1 MNTLVLCSPAKINHF
16 LHINGQ
22 RPDGYHLI
30 QTLFQYL
37 DYGDE
42 ISFTP
47 LTHSHIAVQMAFASG
62 EDCGVPAEQNLI
74 YKIATHLQKTY
85 HVHSG
90 VDIRVTKK
98 IPMGG
103 GLGGGSSNA
112 ATTLLALNY
121 VWKLNLSLKTL
132 MQIGETFGADIPC
145 FLIGQSAWGEGI
157 GTQLTPTILDEQYVV
172 VLTPPCLVS
181 TPKMY
186 QNSQL
191 TRNTSTLRIGTLE
204 GLLKN
209 GLFENAVRNDFQQLV
224 CQNYPIVAEYMAWL
238 NQYAKAKLSGSG
250 ASIFALVESKEKATT
265 IIENLPPCYQ
275 AFVAKSVNRSP
286 LHAQLINLGF
296 FFESYWGVAKR

>member
-1 MNTLVLCSPAKINHF
+1 MNALVLCSPAKINHF

-22 RPDGYHLI
+22 REDGYHLI

-37 DYGDE
+37 NYGDE
-42 ISFTP
+42 MAFTP
-47 LTHSHIAVQMAFASG
+47 LAKNHIAVQMTFASG
-62 EDCGVPAEQNLI
+62 EDCGVPTEQNLI
-74 YKIATHLQKTY
+74 YKIASYLQTTY
-85 HVHSG
+85 QVRSG
-90 VDIRVTKK
+90 IDIRVTKK

-112 ATTLLALNY
+112 ATTLLALNC
-121 VWKLNLSLKTL
+121 VWELNLSLATL
-132 MQIGETFGADIPC
+132 MQIGEKFGADIPC

-157 GTQLTPTILDEQYVV
+157 GTQLTPTLLDETHVV

-186 QNSQL
+186 QHSQL
-191 TRNTSTLRIGTLE
+191 TRNTSAFRIGTLE

-209 GLFENAVRNDFQQLV
+209 GQFENAVRNDFQQLV

-238 NQYAKAKLSGSG
+238 NQYARAKLSGSG
-250 ASIFALVESKEKATT
+250 ASIFAIVESEEKATR
-265 IIENLPPCYQ
+265 IIEELPPCYH
-275 AFVAKSVNRSP
+275 AFVAKSVNHSP
-286 LHAQLINLGF
+286 LHTQLSNLGF